1 MQINNVPVSKLS
13 EHKKASK
20 LIPMMT
26 SDEWI
31 KFIKSIKESGIH
43 EPIHI
48 NEKYE
53 VLDGRHRLKAA
64 KELEIETLQVI
75 KHTFTD
81 DEEIKFVRDTAI
93 ERRNLTPAQ
102 RLNIVLETEEVINS
116 IYAEGRKKMSVGG
129 KKKKVSSMDESREQ
143 PHNSVKKIA
152 EMAKVSKAQVNRIKK
167 LKKENPDAY
176 KEVVEGNK
184 SLRKSYNELPTVVN
198 KQAKKEIERGDADV
212 NKEEI
217 TKPTPTE
224 ETEKKLPNKPKKS
237 SNLYN
242 FQNPEITKE
251 EMDKA
256 MFSANIETLFMH
268 LREIHMFVNRNDNHK
283 EIIRESIEKD
293 KETFNKYL
301 SSLEEIIKHTK
312 KEEVL

>member
-198 KQAKKEIERGDADV
+198 KQAKKEIERGDIDAKKESPLDTVLEKRTKKQLPPDLSEKEKAEQWLYAQVQTFGGHLLQLTNFIKKTDNLSEVV
-212 NKEEI
+212 NESFKLEENFFYDSIEILEI
-217 TKPTPTE
+217 TTE
-224 ETEKKLPNKPKKS
+224 ALKQK
-237 SNLYN
+237 
-242 FQNPEITKE
+242 
-251 EMDKA
+251 
-256 MFSANIETLFMH
+256 
-268 LREIHMFVNRNDNHK
+268 
-283 EIIRESIEKD
+283 
-293 KETFNKYL
+293 
-301 SSLEEIIKHTK
+301 
-312 KEEVL
+312 